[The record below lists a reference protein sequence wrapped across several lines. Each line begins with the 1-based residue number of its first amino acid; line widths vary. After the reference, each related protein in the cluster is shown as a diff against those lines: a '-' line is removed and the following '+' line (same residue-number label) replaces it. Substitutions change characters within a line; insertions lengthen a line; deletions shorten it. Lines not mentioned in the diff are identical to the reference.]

1 MKRAYLVFAFVGA
14 ILLELILWHR
24 WARSAQIKDYTPP
37 DSWYFQ
43 NIGLVCIVLLLLA
56 PVLRHGLTWQRI
68 IAWILCAY
76 PAIYMIAGFEY
87 AFTELT
93 QP

>member
-1 MKRAYLVFAFVGA
+1 MKRAYLVFAFAGA
-14 ILLELILWHR
+14 IMLELFLWHR
-24 WARSAQIKDYTPP
+24 CARLSQIKDYTPP

-43 NIGLVCIVLLLLA
+43 NIGLVCISLLLLA
-56 PVLRHGLTWQRI
+56 PVLRRGFAWQRI

-76 PAIYMIAGFEY
+76 PVIYVIAGFEY